1 MQSERR
7 EDIQFG
13 TVSEILTV
21 SSSVQVE
28 SVTHG
33 EAASL
38 KVGVSLDEVPCNDF
52 KPVRVKKAYR
62 NSRTIANQIVT
73 LNKFQLIGRTRRLS
87 NERNGYS

>member
-21 SSSVQVE
+21 SGSVQFE
-28 SVTHG
+28 SATHG

-38 KVGVSLDEVPCNDF
+38 KRGVSLDEDPCNDF
-52 KPVRVKKAYR
+52 KLVKVKKA
-62 NSRTIANQIVT
+62 NSKSRTISNQIVT
-73 LNKFQLIGRTRRLS
+73 HNKFQLLAEEEGFQMKETDT
-87 NERNGYS
+87 

>member
-1 MQSERR
+1 MQSESR

-28 SVTHG
+28 SATHD

-38 KVGVSLDEVPCNDF
+38 KVGVSLDEVSCNDF
-52 KPVRVKKAYR
+52 KPGKV
-62 NSRTIANQIVT
+62 
-73 LNKFQLIGRTRRLS
+73 
-87 NERNGYS
+87 

>member
-38 KVGVSLDEVPCNDF
+38 KVGVSIDEVPCNDF
-52 KPVRVKKAYR
+52 KPVRIKKAKAYR
-62 NSRTIANQIVT
+62 KSRTIANQ
-73 LNKFQLIGRTRRLS
+73 TRLKS
-87 NERNGYS
+87 KVFSLE